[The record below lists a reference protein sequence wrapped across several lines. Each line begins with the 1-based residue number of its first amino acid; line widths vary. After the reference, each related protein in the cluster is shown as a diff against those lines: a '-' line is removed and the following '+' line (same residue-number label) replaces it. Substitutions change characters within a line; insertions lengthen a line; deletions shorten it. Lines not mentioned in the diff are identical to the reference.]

1 MFLTASLLICL
12 YPNLNCLIITHL
24 YVMCCIAE
32 WDPWGIPDDHEI
44 EMVENDAP
52 IPKHVPQHRPPRL
65 PKEFQDTLDAL
76 MADPSKMEKIEEL
89 VAKTRKD
96 GAAGTSNEEPKKP

>member
-1 MFLTASLLICL
+1 LFDDHSLV
-12 YPNLNCLIITHL
+12 Y
-24 YVMCCIAE
+24 YMCYIAE
-32 WDPWGIPDDHEI
+32 WDPWGIPDDHKI

-52 IPKHVPQHRPPRL
+52 IPKRVPQHRPPRL
-65 PKEFQDTLDAL
+65 PKEFQDTLDAP

-96 GAAGTSNEEPKKP
+96 GAAGNSNEEPKKPWTSATLELW

>member
-1 MFLTASLLICL
+1 
-12 YPNLNCLIITHL
+12 
-24 YVMCCIAE
+24 E

-65 PKEFQDTLDAL
+65 PKEFQETLEAL
-76 MADPSKMEKIEEL
+76 MAQPGKTEKLEEL
-89 VAKTRKD
+89 VSKSMKD
-96 GAAGTSNEEPKKP
+96 KDAASSSGEPSKP